1 MGWLVAIVLVPIVFA
16 LVAVYVV
23 VKVVLLLVRLVFIT
37 PLLMTRRL

>member
-1 MGWLVAIVLVPIVFA
+1 MGWLVAIVLVPIVLA

-23 VKVVLLLVRLVFIT
+23 VKVALLSLRLVFIA